1 MPQVVVPL
9 KGGSDADATH
19 RPSGPAYSLVDPPTL
34 YLEKIGQQWMQAR
47 GEAKL
52 GVKYTLEALPTGY
65 ALYQRPR
72 ANVSHVDKFLF
83 GHPSHKPFDSP
94 NRFFPH
100 FEYVMDNEGSSIGCP
115 CTVCNPKGGV
125 LPRSEGS
132 RSSSK
137 RRSNGSSSG
146 NSTPLK
152 RKMSVSLT
160 GPSMPIQSMPV
171 QQQGRP
177 KKTMAGTDTNRVDEE
192 GTPDV
197 YRNLIDKL
205 KRYGA
210 VDDTIMEPLSMDWRA
225 EQSML
230 PDLLKS
236 LQAEPQ
242 WIPRVGDIVLFISE
256 IPEGLELLQH
266 EQTGEHMFWDP
277 ESDEFMG
284 EPRWQAGL
292 VGQTPTEDLTTEDA
306 VRPSVETQNNVS
318 LSGVRVEPLPKPNDA
333 NKSFSKRYKYVPVHQ
348 TRPFILW
355 KDYIGHLPEDEWHP
369 TIKNALTT
377 MAAVSLVGK
386 HRFRGTWPDAQIYC
400 KAIYI
405 GSEMLVV
412 GDTVRLLPKG
422 CQTTPC
428 TDILVINSIR
438 LKLSNLDKTSGNDYD
453 EGRPYNSEVWIFGTA
468 YSTDSSRSSKEWYSA
483 ANAETPKAA
492 EGYAKWYVTP
502 STIQD
507 VEIAACQCTSS

>member
-19 RPSGPAYSLVDPPTL
+19 RPSGPAYTLVDPPTL

-52 GVKYTLEALPTGY
+52 GVKYTLEALPAGY
-65 ALYQRPR
+65 ALYQKPR
-72 ANVSHVDKFLF
+72 TGQPSHIDKWLY
-83 GHPSHKPFDSP
+83 GHPSRKAFDSP

-100 FEYVMDNEGSSIGCP
+100 FQYLMENDGNSIGCP

-132 RSSSK
+132 RSSSSK

-146 NSTPLK
+146 SSTPLK
-152 RKMSVSLT
+152 RKMSVSLA
-160 GPSMPIQSMPV
+160 GPSMPV

-177 KKTMAGTDTNRVDEE
+177 KKMTAGTDTNRVDEE

-205 KRYGA
+205 KRYGSL
-210 VDDTIMEPLSMDWRA
+210 DDTIMEPMSIDWRA

-230 PDLLKS
+230 PNLLKS

-242 WIPRVGDIVLFISE
+242 WIPRVGDVVLFISE
-256 IPEGLELLQH
+256 IELLQH

-284 EPRWQAGL
+284 EPTWQAGL

-306 VRPSVETQNNVS
+306 VRPSVETQNNIS
-318 LSGVRVEPLPKPNDA
+318 LSGVRVEPLPNPNDA

-348 TRPFILW
+348 TRPFVLW
-355 KDYIGHLPEDEWHP
+355 KDYLGHLPEEEWHP

-377 MAAVSLVGK
+377 MAAVSLMGK
-386 HRFRGTWPDAQIYC
+386 HRFRGQWPDANIYC
-400 KAIYI
+400 KAVYI

-422 CQTTPC
+422 GQTTPC

-468 YSTDSSRSSKEWYSA
+468 YSTDSSRSSKEWYTA

-492 EGYAKWYVTP
+492 EGYAKWYV
-502 STIQD
+502 ILLCQC
-507 VEIAACQCTSS
+507 AACQCTFDRALLT